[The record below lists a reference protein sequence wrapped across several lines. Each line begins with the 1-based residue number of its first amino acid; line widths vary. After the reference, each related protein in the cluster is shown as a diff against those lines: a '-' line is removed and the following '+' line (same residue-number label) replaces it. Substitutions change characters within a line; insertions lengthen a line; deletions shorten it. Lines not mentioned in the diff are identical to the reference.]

1 MPSPRG
7 DRPVR
12 SAKQVRRA
20 PGYVDSSTLL
30 FDSED
35 EGIDDIKSE
44 SEHDSEDEGKDESDD
59 GARHIAKKRRLGQKH
74 TAQPKEV
81 TPPPPDS
88 SCLAYYPA
96 LYDAVQRWNRSLGL
110 PPPLPMSDAPGD
122 KMRKRGVDTPEPQ
135 VAKTL
140 LPQDVEAQY
149 FGSPDFNIFEDSI
162 PDGFRLVRNRSFIN
176 RNESYDATKPSFER
190 LPGELRSKCFP
201 LFFPYCAIRQVM
213 PYAACGQLQGSSF
226 SAKSSIDYSS

>member
-35 EGIDDIKSE
+35 EGTDDIKSE
-44 SEHDSEDEGKDESDD
+44 SEHDSEDEGKDESDY
-59 GARHIAKKRRLGQKH
+59 GARHLAKKRRLGQKH

-96 LYDAVQRWNRSLGL
+96 LYEALQRWNRSLGL
-110 PPPLPMSDAPGD
+110 PPPLAMSAAPGD
-122 KMRKRGVDTPEPQ
+122 KMRKREVDTPELQ
-135 VAKTL
+135 VAKVL
-140 LPQDVEAQY
+140 LPQDLEAQY
-149 FGSPDFNIFEDSI
+149 LGNPDFKLVRGSV
-162 PDGFRLVRNRSFIN
+162 PDGFRIVRNRSFIN
-176 RNESYDATKPSFER
+176 RNESYDATKAGFEK
-190 LPGELRSKCFP
+190 LPGELRSKCFST
-201 LFFPYCAIRQVM
+201 FPYRVT
-213 PYAACGQLQGSSF
+213 
-226 SAKSSIDYSS
+226 

>member
-1 MPSPRG
+1 MPKSQLIPQVSALATAMPSPRG

-44 SEHDSEDEGKDESDD
+44 SEHDREDEGKDESDD
-59 GARHIAKKRRLGQKH
+59 GARHIAKKRCLGKKP
-74 TAQPKEV
+74 TAKAKEV
-81 TPPPPDS
+81 TPPPPPDS

-96 LYDAVQRWNRSLGL
+96 LHEAVQRWNRLLGL
-110 PPPLPMSDAPGD
+110 PSPLPMSDASGE
-122 KMRKRGVDTPEPQ
+122 KIRKRGVDTPEPQ
-135 VAKTL
+135 VAKAL
-140 LPQDVEAQY
+140 LPEDVEAQY
-149 FGSPDFNIFEDSI
+149 FGNPDFKLFPKGSV

-176 RNESYDATKPSFER
+176 RNESYDATKAGFEK

-201 LFFPYCAIRQVM
+201 TFPYCVI
-213 PYAACGQLQGSSF
+213 
-226 SAKSSIDYSS
+226 